1 MALWQVAL
9 TVEASA
15 PTLPKGV
22 THGSFCSMVQ
32 ETLKARRRR
41 QRPPQRSTAKSV
53 PSPRRRLTR
62 FSARASQKCVPYLPT
77 DKEMEEKDM
86 FESSLLVVTD
96 QEEDVPFNC
105 DEDVRLRARAA
116 PAGAALTP
124 PPRVP
129 QAVYV
134 EMTFFDV
141 NSAES
146 AANKAIQ
153 GLEAKGWQAEIVDP
167 EDMGAPCTRR
177 RCCV

>member
-41 QRPPQRSTAKSV
+41 ERLPHGSPSKSV
-53 PSPRRRLTR
+53 PSRRRLTR
-62 FSARASQKCVPYLPT
+62 FSARAPQKCVPNLPS
-77 DKEMEEKDM
+77 DKEMEENDM

-105 DEDVRLRARAA
+105 DEDVRGPLSARRLRSAHVSTARAA
-116 PAGAALTP
+116 GGVRGDDLFRRQLRRDGCAQRHPRLGGQGVAG
-124 PPRVP
+124 
-129 QAVYV
+129 
-134 EMTFFDV
+134 
-141 NSAES
+141 
-146 AANKAIQ
+146 
-153 GLEAKGWQAEIVDP
+153 
-167 EDMGAPCTRR
+167 
-177 RCCV
+177 